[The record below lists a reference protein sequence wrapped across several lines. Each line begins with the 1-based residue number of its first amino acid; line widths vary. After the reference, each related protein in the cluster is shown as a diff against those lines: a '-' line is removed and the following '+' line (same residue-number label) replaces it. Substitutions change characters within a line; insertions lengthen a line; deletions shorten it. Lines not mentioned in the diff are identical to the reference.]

1 MFIGSGISMY
11 SHIFIVKFIQVNHD
25 NVIPNEYKISMVLE
39 VFDWVAYFGHVI
51 ANVNGLYTL
60 SISTFGCMLIN
71 TPIKEHLSFH

>member
-60 SISTFGCMLIN
+60 SIATFGCMLIN